1 MDRWFPV
8 ARSAEVLPRHIAQ
21 TQLLGQEIA
30 LWRADTGTINAWE
43 NRCPHRG
50 VRLSVGD
57 NTGTELRCQYHAW
70 RFASGSGQCTFIP
83 AHPTQ
88 KPASGIHARVYAAIE
103 RYQFVWVN
111 LAPHAVDSHSD
122 EPDLHVTETERD
134 ATLRSI
140 FVNAPAAAVRSV
152 LLRGYQ
158 VDAATESSVVAA
170 DAFTLTANT
179 DAELGE
185 APAMVFLLQPV
196 TETQTIIH
204 GLLQPAP
211 APVERLGTLHHHNI
225 QMSALRDEAER
236 LYATAEI
243 PKRLGQRAAC

>member
-8 ARSAEVLPRHIAQ
+8 ARSAEVLPRRIAQ
-21 TQLLGQEIA
+21 VQLLGQEIA
-30 LWRADTGTINAWE
+30 LWRADDGAINAWE

-50 VRLSVGD
+50 VRLSIGD

-70 RFASGSGQCTFIP
+70 RFASGSGQCTYIP

-88 KPASGIHARVYAAIE
+88 KPAGAIRAGVYAAIE
-103 RYQFVWVN
+103 RYRFVWVN
-111 LAPHAVDSHSD
+111 LDPHTDA
-122 EPDLHVTETERD
+122 PDLQLTETDHD

-140 FVNAPAAAVRSV
+140 FVNAPIAAVRNALS
-152 LLRGYQ
+152 RGYR
-158 VDAATESSVVAA
+158 VDATSEASVVAA

-179 DAELGE
+179 DAKLRDTPG
-185 APAMVFLLQPV
+185 APAIVFLLQPV
-196 TETQTIIH
+196 TDTQTLIH

-211 APVERLGTLHHHNI
+211 HAAERLAMLRHHNT

-236 LYATAEI
+236 LHAAASI
-243 PKRLGQRAAC
+243 PAPAHLGQRASC